1 MFEALGA
8 TFGATLAGC
17 LVLIGTTGAA
27 IYFFLKRR
35 HESER
40 PAPRPRP
47 TRQPILWTPPPEEII
62 TFAEF
67 QTIVREE
74 AHDVC
79 ELALV
84 RKNFESV
91 IPVEQ
96 DKKIPLLNVHM
107 PGTSRKMLI
116 NYSGTIVCGF
126 DLSGLDFSHDGTSR
140 KVKIF
145 LPPSRALD
153 LYADMKSIRIYHKE
167 TGVFVD
173 DFKLE
178 EQNTLIAAG
187 LEDRRQQEIQDGI
200 LLHAD
205 ENARKLLLSRLMNR
219 GLNRSFELEVVTLDD
234 GTVPALNAP

>member
-17 LVLIGTTGAA
+17 LALVGTTGAA
-27 IYFFLKRR
+27 VYFFLKRR

-62 TFAEF
+62 TFEEF

-126 DLSGLDFSHDGTSR
+126 DLSGLDFSRNGN
-140 KVKIF
+140 KVKVF
-145 LPPSRALD
+145 LPPSRVLD
-153 LYADMKSIRIYHKE
+153 LYADMKSVRIYHKE

-187 LEDRRQQEIQDGI
+187 LEERRKQEIQDGI
-200 LLHAD
+200 LLRAD
-205 ENARKLLLSRLMNR
+205 ENARKLLLSRIEHR
-219 GLNRSFELEVVTLDD
+219 GLNRNFDIQIITS
-234 GTVPALNAP
+234 GNVPALNAP